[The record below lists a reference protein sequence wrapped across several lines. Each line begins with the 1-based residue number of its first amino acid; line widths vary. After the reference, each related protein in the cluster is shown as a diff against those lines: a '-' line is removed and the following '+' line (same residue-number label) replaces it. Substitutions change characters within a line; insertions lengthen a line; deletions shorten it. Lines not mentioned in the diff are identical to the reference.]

1 MPTVSDAAEAEPPIV
16 TLQNVSV
23 RYRLPRDPVHSMK
36 DFAIR
41 WMKRKIVYDYFS
53 ALNDVTLEVKR
64 REVVGIIGHNGAGKS
79 TLLKLIARV
88 LMPTEG
94 RVTVRGRVA
103 PLLELGAGFDREMTG
118 RENIYLNGAVLGFR
132 RADMEERFDRIV
144 DFAGVR
150 EFIDMPLRT
159 YSSGMVARL
168 GFAVATDI
176 PPGILIVDEVLSV
189 GDASFTKQA
198 EQRIRDLHG
207 QSDAV
212 LMVSHSLGLMR
223 EMCHRIAWLD
233 HGRLRAIG
241 PADDVVDQYESAV
254 AHGDAQLA
262 PTPAPGLALQPEAQV
277 EPLA

>member
-1 MPTVSDAAEAEPPIV
+1 MV

-23 RYRLPRDPVHSMK
+23 RYRLPRDPVHSIK

-41 WMKRKIVYDYFS
+41 WLKRKIAYDYFS
-53 ALNDVTLEVKR
+53 ALDDVSLEVR
-64 REVVGIIGHNGAGKS
+64 RGEVVGIIGHNGAGKS

-103 PLLELGAGFDREMTG
+103 PMLELGAGFDREMTG
-118 RENIYLNGAVLGFR
+118 RENVYLNGAVLGFR

-150 EFIDMPLRT
+150 EFIDLPLRT

-168 GFAVATDI
+168 GFAVATDV

-189 GDASFTKQA
+189 GDAEFNQKA
-198 EQRIRDLHG
+198 EQRIRELHDK
-207 QSDAV
+207 SEAV
-212 LMVSHSLGLMR
+212 LMVSHNLSLMR
-223 EMCHRIAWLD
+223 AMCQRVAWLD
-233 HGRLRAIG
+233 HGRLRAVG
-241 PADDVVDQYESAV
+241 DPADVVAQYQTAV
-254 AHGDAQLA
+254 AERQLVA
-262 PTPAPGLALQPEAQV
+262 AAG
-277 EPLA
+277 

>member
-1 MPTVSDAAEAEPPIV
+1 
-16 TLQNVSV
+16 V
-23 RYRLPRDPVHSMK
+23 RYRLPRDPVHSIK

-41 WMKRKIVYDYFS
+41 WVKRKIVYDYFS
-53 ALNDVTLEVKR
+53 ALNDVTMEVR
-64 REVVGIIGHNGAGKS
+64 QREVVGIIGHNGAGKS

-88 LMPTEG
+88 MMPTEG

-132 RADMEERFDRIV
+132 QADIEERFDRIV

-168 GFAVATDI
+168 GFAVATDV

-189 GDASFTKQA
+189 GDAEFSQKA
-198 EQRIRDLHG
+198 NERIRELHDK
-207 QSDAV
+207 SEAV
-212 LMVSHSLGLMR
+212 IMVSHELGLIR
-223 EMCHRIAWLD
+223 ARCHRVAGLD
-233 HGRLRAIG
+233 HGRLRAFG
-241 PADDVVDQYESAV
+241 APDEVVDQYENAV
-254 AHGDAQLA
+254 ASRQAMAAAG
-262 PTPAPGLALQPEAQV
+262 
-277 EPLA
+277 